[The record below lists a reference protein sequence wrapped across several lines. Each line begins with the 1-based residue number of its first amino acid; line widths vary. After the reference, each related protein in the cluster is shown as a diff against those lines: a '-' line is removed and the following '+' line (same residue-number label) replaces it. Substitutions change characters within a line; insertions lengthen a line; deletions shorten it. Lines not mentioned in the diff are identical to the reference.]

1 MIKTNGMAPEDI
13 IEEEIFKSFKMKGL
27 LLGEEESVR
36 LMDQTLD
43 KGHSQIVSAGLKTNG
58 EFYSNSSV
66 ASETEFTYLRNYV
79 RKTFE
84 DIGMKIS
91 EGETS
96 IAPYKLKNQTP
107 CTFCSYKSFCQFDTS
122 LDENDYRLL
131 TNIPKDEIME
141 SIKRKVEGGDQ

>member
-1 MIKTNGMAPEDI
+1 
-13 IEEEIFKSFKMKGL
+13 
-27 LLGEEESVR
+27 
-36 LMDQTLD
+36 
-43 KGHSQIVSAGLKTNG
+43 
-58 EFYSNSSV
+58 
-66 ASETEFTYLRNYV
+66 
-79 RKTFE
+79 
-84 DIGMKIS
+84 MKIS

-96 IAPYKLKNQTP
+96 IAPYKLKNQTS